1 MVRSAGRNPV
11 ASAWRFDSSLTDHA
25 LVVQGI
31 ARAIP
36 DREVARSN
44 RAEGTMARFSP
55 VREMACK
62 AIVGR
67 FDPGPRL

>member
-1 MVRSAGRNPV
+1 
-11 ASAWRFDSSLTDHA
+11 
-25 LVVQGI
+25 
-31 ARAIP
+31 
-36 DREVARSN
+36 
-44 RAEGTMARFSP
+44 MARFSP

>member
-1 MVRSAGRNPV
+1 MVSPAGRNPV
-11 ASAWRFDSSLTDHA
+11 ASAWRFDSSLTDQA

-31 ARAIP
+31 ARQLP
-36 DREVARSN
+36 KLKVARSN
-44 RAEGTMARFSP
+44 RAEGAMARFSP
-55 VREMACK
+55 VREVACN

>member
-1 MVRSAGRNPV
+1 VVRSAGRNPV

-25 LVVQGI
+25 LVVQGT
-31 ARAIP
+31 ARQLPKLKAG
-36 DREVARSN
+36 RSN
-44 RAEGTMARFSP
+44 RPEGAMARFSP

-62 AIVGR
+62 AVVGR